1 MNNLFFELVGPDY
14 HLAKAEVLAAIE
26 GLSYDF
32 KIDRFDPGVLSLD
45 TDCPAH
51 SLAKRLGL
59 THGIYQKMS
68 MFSDENFFELE
79 DDIDLPSGSAAVR
92 TKKIGDRHADTQRIR
107 EELGEM
113 ISTENPIDLESP
125 DHEIFVIISEKNYI
139 GKKLNEIEKRDFKSR
154 EVKNRPFSSPI
165 SLKPRYT
172 RALIN
177 LSRPG
182 KKARLHD
189 PFCGTGG
196 ILIESYLMGLDVCG
210 GDKDPEMIEGCRKN
224 LRKFEV
230 EASLEV
236 GDVSETIPE
245 DIDHIVT
252 DPPYGRASSTSKE
265 EISSIYERLF
275 RTAQKRLKKDGY
287 LSAIFPG
294 QDYITM
300 GKKHLDLIETYKV
313 RVHRSLDR
321 HFTVFRK
328 K

>member
-1 MNNLFFELVGPDY
+1 MVDLFFELVGPDY

-26 GLSYDF
+26 SLSYDY
-32 KIDRFDPGVLSLD
+32 KVDRFDPGVLSL
-45 TDCPAH
+45 TTNCPDQF
-51 SLAKRLGL
+51 LAKRLGL
-59 THGIYQKMS
+59 THGIYKKLNK
-68 MFSDENFFELE
+68 FSGEDIFDLE
-79 DDIDLPSGSAAVR
+79 DDIELPSGSAAVR
-92 TKKIGDRHADTQRIR
+92 TRKIGNHRADTQAIR
-107 EELGEM
+107 EELGEK
-113 ISTENPIDLESP
+113 ISSKNPIDLDSP

-139 GKKLNEIEKRDFKSR
+139 GKKLNEIEKSQFESR

-182 KKARLHD
+182 KEAGLHD

-196 ILIESYLMGLDVCG
+196 ILIEAYLMGLDVSG
-210 GDKDPEMIEGCRKN
+210 GDKDHKMIEGSRKN
-224 LRKFEV
+224 LREFEV
-230 EASLEV
+230 EASLKI

-245 DIDHIVT
+245 GIGHIVT

-275 RTAQKRLKKDGY
+275 NTAQKRLKKGGY
-287 LSAIFPG
+287 LSAIFPD
-294 QDYITM
+294 QNYIMM
-300 GKKHLDLIETYKV
+300 GKEYLELIETYKV

-321 HFTVFRK
+321 HFTVFK
-328 K
+328 KV